1 MEQKTKGIS
10 KKNIYLILLSLAI
23 VAVVIAVTIAI
34 ANSSSS
40 QIDAGKSSS
49 NSTVTSTSK
58 STVTSTSTTKS
69 TSKVEESTS
78 TNPGTSENSKPTDA
92 PIVFVNPVSGGY
104 LLTEYTAASVV
115 YNQTLG
121 IYTGHMGV
129 DIAGEENAQ
138 VFAVYDGVI
147 ESIATSYLTGTTVT
161 ILHGDGLTTV
171 YNSIETID
179 GLSEGQA
186 VLKGEEIGVIST
198 NNRQE
203 YKDGAHL
210 HFEVKENGKNIDPFK
225 YLDIDGK

>member
-40 QIDAGKSSS
+40 QVDASKSS
-49 NSTVTSTSK
+49 SK
-58 STVTSTSTTKS
+58 STVTSTTKS
-69 TSKVEESTS
+69 TVTSKSTTTSSNKVETS
-78 TNPGTSENSKPTDA
+78 TPSSSGTSENTKPTDA
-92 PIVFVNPVSGGY
+92 PIVFTSPVSGGY
-104 LLTEYTAASVV
+104 LLTEYTQASVV

-121 IYTGHMGV
+121 IYTGHMGI
-129 DIAGEENAQ
+129 DIAGEENAK
-138 VFAVYDGVI
+138 VFAVYDGEI
-147 ESIATSYLTGTTVT
+147 ESITTSYLTGTTVT
-161 ILHGDGLTTV
+161 ISHGDGLTTV
-171 YNSIETID
+171 YNSIETVD
-179 GLSEGQA
+179 ALSEGQA
-186 VLKGEEIGVIST
+186 VSKGQEIGVIST